1 MATKR
6 NRPAEPAKSVRDA
19 KAAPSPRKPRAPA
32 RATAD
37 PMAAVVAERDSLRL
51 EVAALRSRLEM
62 LASVRAELEARLDS
76 AVSAVQKLLGP

>member
-1 MATKR
+1 
-6 NRPAEPAKSVRDA
+6 
-19 KAAPSPRKPRAPA
+19 
-32 RATAD
+32 
-37 PMAAVVAERDSLRL
+37 MAAVVAERDSLRL